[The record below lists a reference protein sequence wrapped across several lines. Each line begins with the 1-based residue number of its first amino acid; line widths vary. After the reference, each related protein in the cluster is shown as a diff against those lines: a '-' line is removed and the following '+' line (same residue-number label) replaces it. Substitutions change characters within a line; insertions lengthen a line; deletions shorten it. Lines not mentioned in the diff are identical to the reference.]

1 MKTTKTL
8 GVQFI
13 LRNHKKESD
22 SALIY
27 LRITVNG
34 NRSEVSLKR
43 SIKNLDWNPTREY
56 MKNGTPEFEQINKL
70 IDETRFKIHE
80 CYQELKMM
88 KKPININSLKNLF
101 MGEEVFEHTLC
112 NLIDYHN
119 TNMKGILAQGT
130 LKNYFTTKKYIQ
142 LFLAKRFRV
151 KDKLLSELNF
161 QFISEFEF
169 FLRNT
174 KPLDDFNPLGNNG
187 IMKHMERTKKISK
200 LGVNLDWISKDPF
213 ERFKLKFQKTERD
226 FLTTEELKTIESF
239 NFPKTSIARVRDMFI
254 FSCYTGLAYID
265 LVNLTKSN
273 ICLGMDG
280 EYWIKTKRQKT
291 DVSVRVPLLPKALE
305 IIDNYY
311 EDPIVSNQNGVLP
324 ILSNQKV
331 NQHLKTIAKAC
342 NINKDIT
349 FHLAR
354 HTFATTVTLTN
365 GVPLETV
372 SKMLGHTKLV
382 TTQVYVHVL
391 EKKISDDMK
400 LLRDKFDH
408 LKFNKT

>member
-13 LRNHKKESD
+13 LRNNKKESD
-22 SALIY
+22 LALIY

-34 NRSEVSLKR
+34 HRSEVSLKR
-43 SIKNLDWNPTREY
+43 SIKNLDWNPAREC

-80 CYQELKMM
+80 SYQELKMM
-88 KKPININSLKNLF
+88 KKPINIDSLKNLF
-101 MGEEVFEHTLC
+101 MGEEVLEHTLC
-112 NLIDYHN
+112 SLIDYHN
-119 TNMKGILAQGT
+119 TNMKGVLAQGT

-142 LFLAKRFRV
+142 LFLAKRFKV
-151 KDKLLSELNF
+151 KDKLLNELNF

-169 FLRNT
+169 FLRNG

-187 IMKHMERTKKISK
+187 IMKHMERLKKISK
-200 LGVNLDWISKDPF
+200 FGVNLDWVNKDPF
-213 ERFKLKFQKTERD
+213 ERFKLRFQKTERD
-226 FLTTEELKTIESF
+226 FLTTEELIRIENF
-239 NFPKTSIARVRDMFI
+239 NFSNGQQRVRDMFI

-265 LVNLTKSN
+265 LINLNKSN

-280 EYWIKTKRQKT
+280 EYWIKTIRQKT

-305 IIDNYY
+305 IIENYKD
-311 EDPIVSNQNGVLP
+311 DPVVSNLSGVLP
-324 ILSNQKV
+324 VLSNQKV
-331 NQHLKTIAKAC
+331 NQNLKKIAKAC
-342 NINKDIT
+342 NIEKDIT

-400 LLRDKFDH
+400 LLKDKFSQTK
-408 LKFNKT
+408 LNNK